1 MALASSVK
9 LPKVRERRVKVL
21 HDRNISASAKGLQP
35 IVCAYRHVR
44 DVEGCHRQRMCT
56 LPKDALSG
64 LLMAWWEQLL
74 QTDAEC
80 MQLDVLALRTST
92 PRFLLG
98 TGFPPLSVGV
108 GCR

>member
-1 MALASSVK
+1 MHSSQ
-9 LPKVRERRVKVL
+9 RCTERSS
-21 HDRNISASAKGLQP
+21 HGLVGA
-35 IVCAYRHVR
+35 IA
-44 DVEGCHRQRMCT
+44 
-56 LPKDALSG
+56 A
-64 LLMAWWEQLL
+64 
-74 QTDAEC
+74 DAEC